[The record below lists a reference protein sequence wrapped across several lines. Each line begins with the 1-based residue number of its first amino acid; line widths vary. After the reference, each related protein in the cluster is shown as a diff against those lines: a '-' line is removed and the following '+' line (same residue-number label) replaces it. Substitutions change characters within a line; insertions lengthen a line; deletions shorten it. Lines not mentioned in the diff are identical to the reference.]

1 MRGRFPKK
9 PMKTL
14 PLTENERVS
23 DQLKNEQMNAHDL
36 AKDIA
41 EIPFFTG
48 MSNRHI
54 RILASAACRTRFRE
68 GQVIFHQGET
78 ANRFYLIEEGVIEL
92 EATLEPGERRIVAG
106 TIHPGDVL
114 GWSWLFP
121 PFEWQFTARALNQ
134 TTAIFFYGTL
144 LREHCETD
152 PSLGFELFKRIA
164 QEMVKRLQSA
174 RWRLLKAE
182 ATGFSPIG
190 GEHPICGA
198 QPEDDENNYVT
209 QHSTT
214 LRREIAGQRW

>member
-1 MRGRFPKK
+1 MNVSNQPKS
-9 PMKTL
+9 
-14 PLTENERVS
+14 E
-23 DQLKNEQMNAHDL
+23 QLNAHDL
-36 AKDIA
+36 ANDIA
-41 EIPFFTG
+41 EIPFFAG
-48 MSNRHI
+48 MNDRHI
-54 RILASAACRTRFRE
+54 RVLAGAACRTRFGE
-68 GQVIFHQGET
+68 DQVIFHQGET

-134 TTAIFFYGTL
+134 TTAIFFYGTV

-152 PSLGFELFKRIA
+152 PSLGFELFKLMA

-174 RWRLLKAE
+174 RQLLLKAGV
-182 ATGFSPIG
+182 TGFSPVG
-190 GEHPICGA
+190 VEHPIYGA
-198 QPEDDENNYVT
+198 QPGQNEELYVT

-214 LRREIAGQRW
+214 LRREIAGQRR